1 MTVFISKKHKTP
13 LALNSSKTFF
23 SKVAQVAPPA
33 QVAPFYGTDRRGSE
47 MRHHV
52 SRKEAAVAQ
61 LESGLQDF

>member
-33 QVAPFYGTDRRGSE
+33 QVAPFYGILFELFFEVNLIVRAL
-47 MRHHV
+47 V
-52 SRKEAAVAQ
+52 
-61 LESGLQDF
+61 L